1 MNDELR
7 LGMAVVSF
15 QLLVFRKRM
24 PPKTE
29 KLKN

>member
-15 QLLVFRKRM
+15 SVVSFQKADAA
-24 PPKTE
+24 E
-29 KLKN
+29 N

>member
-15 QLLVFRKRM
+15 QFSVVSFQKADAA
-24 PPKTE
+24 E
-29 KLKN
+29 N